1 MLGITLWLIFI
12 FLLCCGATGSIG
24 FILLL
29 WAACVVVTVIFCR
42 KGIIKD

>member
-12 FLLCCGATGSIG
+12 FLLCCGAAGSIG

-29 WAACVVVTVIFCR
+29 WAACVVVTVILFR
-42 KGIIKD
+42 KDIIKK